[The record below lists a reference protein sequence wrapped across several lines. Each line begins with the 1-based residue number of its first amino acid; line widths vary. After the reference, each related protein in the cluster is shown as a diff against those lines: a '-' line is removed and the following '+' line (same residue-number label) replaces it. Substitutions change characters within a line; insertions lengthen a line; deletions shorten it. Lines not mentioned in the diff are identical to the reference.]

1 MSLKFAFA
9 ATALGLA
16 LTSVPANAYDR
27 SFDFA
32 EVWGQSARK
41 HQRDEALSA
50 SPRDAMRNQSPYVF
64 QGRPHD
70 PSGNIILEGAR

>member
-1 MSLKFAFA
+1 MSHKLVFA
-9 ATALGLA
+9 AAALGVVLSTPA
-16 LTSVPANAYDR
+16 LAYDR

-32 EVWGQSARK
+32 EVWGQSTQR

-50 SPRDAMRNQSPYVF
+50 SPRDATRHQSPYVF